1 MMKYPHSIFKSE
13 VVENAVSWIIVFAM
27 FVYGGAKLIQFEG
40 AVSINKTVSEMTG
53 MQLMWAFYGYSKS
66 FAIILGILEITGGIL
81 ILFPRTRLIGCLFTT
96 TLLVNIIIQ
105 DIVFEVNTG
114 ALKAAIFY
122 QFLILI
128 LFWRNRK
135 QLFLS
140 IKMLLIKRKLNQSPQ
155 TGVIPKF
162 LITVVLFMALRVL
175 EYYITIFH

>member
-1 MMKYPHSIFKSE
+1 MKYPHSIFKSE
-13 VVENAVSWIIVFAM
+13 VVENAISWIIVFAM

-40 AVSINKTVSEMTG
+40 AVSIDKTVSEMTG

-140 IKMLLIKRKLNQSPQ
+140 IKILLKQKLNQLPK
-155 TGVIPKF
+155 TGVVPKF
-162 LITVVLFMALRVL
+162 FITLLLFTALRVL
-175 EYYITIFH
+175 EYYITILY